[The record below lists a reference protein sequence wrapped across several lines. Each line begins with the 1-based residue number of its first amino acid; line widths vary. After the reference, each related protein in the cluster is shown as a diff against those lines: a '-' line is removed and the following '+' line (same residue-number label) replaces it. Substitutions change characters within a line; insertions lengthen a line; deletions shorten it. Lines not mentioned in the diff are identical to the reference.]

1 MSLKTQENRSTIF
14 FVHFSIQNKAQ
25 NLPTSKFE
33 NPSFWKL
40 TQTVYIQLRYFVI
53 VLNFFL
59 VFFDKEA
66 KHESSFILIIGYW
79 KSPLFYRGKCFATGS
94 WHYTLNL
101 SVYWRVMA
109 TLIRVLGK
117 CLGNERHYCG
127 CREIRRRVAYMWF
140 TLFVILFSF
149 LNWLN

>member
-1 MSLKTQENRSTIF
+1 MLLKTQENRSTIF
-14 FVHFSIQNKAQ
+14 SVHFSIQNKAQ

-40 TQTVYIQLRYFVI
+40 THTVYPIKTFCNRFKL
-53 VLNFFL
+53 FFL

-79 KSPLFYRGKCFATGS
+79 KSSLFYSGKCFATGY

-101 SVYWRVMA
+101 SVYWRVIA
-109 TLIRVLGK
+109 TLIRVLGI
-117 CLGNERHYCG
+117 CLVNDRHYCG
-127 CREIRRRVAYMWF
+127 CREIRGRVAYMWF
-140 TLFVILFSF
+140 TLFGILFSF